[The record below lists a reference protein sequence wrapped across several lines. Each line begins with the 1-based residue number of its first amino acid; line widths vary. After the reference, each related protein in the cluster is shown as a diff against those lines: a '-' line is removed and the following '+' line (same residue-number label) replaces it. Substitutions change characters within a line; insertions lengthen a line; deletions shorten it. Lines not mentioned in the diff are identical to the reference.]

1 MNVLKLIGKVLVV
14 FALIAL
20 VVLGILT
27 MPKFATEPREAY
39 LQGQIEARRV
49 LVAGKVPGRVETL
62 FFREGDMVEK
72 GASVAVISSPEI
84 EAKKMQ
90 AQGALGAARAQASKA
105 KNGARSE
112 DITAL
117 KAMADRAQD
126 AANLAKNTYD
136 RVQKLFNEGVIPL
149 QKRDEAET
157 QMKATQSAA
166 DAARA
171 QYNQAVAGAR
181 SEDKAAANALVMQAR
196 GATAEVDAYLE
207 ETKIRAPIA
216 GEVSV
221 KLAEEG
227 EVVGSGMPVVAITDL
242 SDSWATFHLREDL
255 LKNVSKGKTFEIFI
269 PALGKTVEMEV
280 SYIASVGDYATWR
293 SSKESGGFDLKSF
306 EVRMRPKAVIE
317 NLRPGM
323 SALFPVASIQAENIV
338 NP

>member
-20 VVLGILT
+20 VVLGILALQ
-27 MPKFATEPREAY
+27 KFATEPREAY

-49 LVAGKVPGRVETL
+49 LVAGKVPGRAENL

-72 GASVAVISSPEI
+72 GAIVAVISSPEI

-181 SEDKAAANALVMQAR
+181 SEDKAAANALVLQAK

-207 ETKIRAPIA
+207 ETKIRSPIS
-216 GEVSV
+216 GEVSL

-227 EVVGSGMPVVAITDL
+227 EVVGSGMPVIAVTDL
-242 SDSWATFHLREDL
+242 DDAWAVFHLREDL
-255 LKNVSKGKTFEIFI
+255 LKNVYKGRKFTVHI
-269 PALGKTVEMEV
+269 PALDRDAEMEV

-293 SSKESGGFDLKSF
+293 SSKESGGFDLKTF
-306 EVRMRPKAVIE
+306 EVRLRPTQKVE

-323 SALFPVASIQAENIV
+323 SVLLSVDAIQ
-338 NP
+338 

>member
-1 MNVLKLIGKVLVV
+1 MNVIKILGKVFVV
-14 FALIAL
+14 LLLIAL
-20 VVLGILT
+20 IVYGVMTLQ
-27 MPKFATEPREAY
+27 KFATEPREAY
-39 LQGQIEARRV
+39 LQGQMEARRV
-49 LVAGKVPGRVETL
+49 LVAGKVPGRIENL

-72 GASVAVISSPEI
+72 NAIVAVISSPEI

-112 DITAL
+112 DVTAL
-117 KAMADRAQD
+117 KAMADRAQE

-136 RVQKLFNEGVIPL
+136 RVQKLYNEGVLPL

-157 QMKATQSAA
+157 QMKASQSAA
-166 DAARA
+166 DAAKA
-171 QYNQAVAGAR
+171 QYDQALAGAR
-181 SEDKAAANALVMQAR
+181 SEDKAAANALVLQAK
-196 GATAEVDAYLE
+196 GANAEVDAYLE

-221 KLAEEG
+221 KLVEEG

-242 SDSWATFHLREDL
+242 EDSWAVFHVREDM
-255 LKNVSKGKTFEIFI
+255 LKNVSKGKTFMMFI
-269 PALGKTVEMEV
+269 PALDTQVDMEV

-306 EVRMRPKAVIE
+306 EVRMRPTKKVE

-323 SALFPVASIQAENIV
+323 SVLFPLDQIK
-338 NP
+338 